1 MNKQQAIE
9 ALELKLAA
17 ARKRNDLVGLIAL
30 YHEMEVLRGK
40 SDE

>member
-9 ALELKLAA
+9 ALESKLAA

-30 YHEMEVLRGK
+30 CHEMEALMGK
-40 SDE
+40 SDG